1 MTKARA
7 RFFAVAGVI
16 LTLSVVGFAQSTT
29 VDLTGKWLF
38 TVDTSAG
45 PGTPTITLKQDGEKL
60 TGHYSGQLGESDL
73 TGSVKDRDF
82 VFKFAVEAQGYMLNC
97 TYTGAI
103 ETKDALKGKMSIA
116 GFAEGTFSAKRQ

>member
-16 LTLSVVGFAQSTT
+16 LTLSVVGFAQSTK

-45 PGTPTITLKQDGEKL
+45 PGTPTITLKQDGESWENPRGGRPAPARKNPL
-60 TGHYSGQLGESDL
+60 QPGGQTTAHPPRHDQEPMIPRRIVHQL
-73 TGSVKDRDF
+73 
-82 VFKFAVEAQGYMLNC
+82 
-97 TYTGAI
+97 
-103 ETKDALKGKMSIA
+103 
-116 GFAEGTFSAKRQ
+116 